1 MGKKGIEKKTTCMMC
16 ILCVTIGNK
25 STLLNSG
32 LRESFQALD
41 KEENSYLLVATGAQA
56 RSVIPTPRTTKSPEE
71 IKLFH

>member
-1 MGKKGIEKKTTCMMC
+1 MC
-16 ILCVTIGNK
+16 ILCVTIGIK

-41 KEENSYLLVATGAQA
+41 KEENSYLLAATGAQA
-56 RSVIPTPRTTKSPEE
+56 RLVIPTSRTTKSPEE